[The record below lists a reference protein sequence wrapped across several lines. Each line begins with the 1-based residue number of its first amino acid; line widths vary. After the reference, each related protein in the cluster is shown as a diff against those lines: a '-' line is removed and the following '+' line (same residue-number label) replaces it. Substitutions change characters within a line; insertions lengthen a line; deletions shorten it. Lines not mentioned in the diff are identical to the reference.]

1 MGTNEGFTIRV
12 RCVKCQTTLVV
23 KIPRDGDIIMWPGAM
38 YHVKC
43 GMEVKVLSRAFKGML
58 EGKGLTT

>member
-1 MGTNEGFTIRV
+1 MGASEGFTIRV
-12 RCVKCQTTLVV
+12 RCSKCQTTYVA
-23 KIPRDGDIIMWPGAM
+23 KSPRDGDIIMWPGAM

-43 GMEVKVLSRAFKGML
+43 GTEVRVLSAAFKRMR